1 MLRTDERLRA
11 VLAPRD
17 VAGLLG
23 VAAGAPLL
31 EIRRVALT
39 FRDRPVE
46 LRVSRVNTARHD
58 YHNTL
63 GKDVAA

>member
-11 VLAPRD
+11 VLASAEEAR
-17 VAGLLG
+17 LLN
-23 VAAGAPLL
+23 VSAGAPLL
-31 EIRRVALT
+31 EIRRIALT

-46 LRVSRVNTARHD
+46 LRVSRVDTSDHD

-63 GKDVAA
+63 GKGLPP